1 MALQR
6 TFSGFPT
13 GYPGL
18 ALLLLR
24 IVVGGAAS
32 SQAWL
37 FVAGTHG
44 AVNITVVV
52 ALLILVTGLAL
63 IMGAA
68 TPVASVLLSAIG
80 FLVAI
85 DGNIA
90 RQLLLFDSG
99 LARLEFIAM
108 SAALISLGPGALSL
122 DARLYGRR
130 EIKVNGNG
138 NGS

>member
-24 IVVGGAAS
+24 TVVGGAAS

-37 FVAGTHG
+37 LIAGAHG
-44 AVNITVVV
+44 AVNISVIV
-52 ALLILVTGLAL
+52 ALVVLVTGLAL
-63 IMGAA
+63 IIGAM
-68 TPVASVLLSAIG
+68 TPVASVLLSTG
-80 FLVAI
+80 GVLLAI

-90 RQLLLFDSG
+90 GHPLLFDSG

-130 EIKVNGNG
+130 EINVNGNG

>member
-24 IVVGGAAS
+24 VVVGGAAS

-37 FVAGTHG
+37 LITATHG
-44 AVNITVVV
+44 AMNIGVVV
-52 ALLILVTGLAL
+52 GSLVFLTGLAL
-63 IMGAA
+63 IIGAM
-68 TPVASVLLSAIG
+68 TPVASVLLSTGGI
-80 FLVAI
+80 LLAI
-85 DGNIA
+85 DASLRGH
-90 RQLLLFDSG
+90 LLLFDSG

-130 EIKVNGNG
+130 EVKVNGNG
-138 NGS
+138 S

>member
-24 IVVGGAAS
+24 LVVGGAAG

-37 FVAGTHG
+37 LITASHG
-44 AVNITVVV
+44 AVNASIVV
-52 ALLILVTGLAL
+52 ALLVFITGLAL
-63 IMGAA
+63 IIGFM
-68 TPVASVLLSAIG
+68 TPITSVLLSAG
-80 FLVAI
+80 GLFMTVDSSVL
-85 DGNIA
+85 GH
-90 RQLLLFDSG
+90 LLLFESG
-99 LARLEFIAM
+99 MARLEFIAM

-130 EIKVNGNG
+130 EIEVNGS
-138 NGS
+138 GS